1 MDTIY
6 DLAIIGGGINGA
18 GIARDAAGRGLSVY
32 LCEKGDLAQGTSSA
46 STKLIHGGLRYLEF
60 YEFRL
65 VREALRERE
74 VLLQAAPHIIWPL
87 EFVLPHNGTLRPAW
101 MVRLGLFLYDHLG
114 GRKMLP
120 SSYKINLQES
130 RFGKPLKKFLKTGF
144 VYSDCWVEDSRLVIL
159 TARDA
164 ANRGATIHS
173 YTSFTGATRHGDHW
187 HVTVQPQHGAA
198 QTIKARTLV
207 NAAGPGL
214 QKIATLIQ
222 GIAADDLPIRLVKGS
237 HIVVPRLYEGEHA
250 YILQNGDRRMV
261 FAIPFETDYTLI
273 GTTDQHLDDTET
285 GPPQI
290 TDIEIAYLLDAVNAY
305 FAKQITRDQ
314 IAYTYSGIRPLFDD
328 GAEDN
333 DSRVTRDYK
342 LTLTGTRDGAQ
353 MLNVYGG
360 KITTFRRLAEEAV
373 DKILAMRGDSRDA
386 WTDEATLPGGDIPP
400 VTHTKMTPMAN
411 MKAFIASLHAQ
422 FPFLPHDQAE
432 RLAFTY
438 GTAALLILED
448 ADETGDLGQAFGG
461 GLSARE
467 VDYLMQAEW
476 AKSAD
481 DILFRRTR
489 LGMVKGLVDK
499 EALEAYI
506 HSKKQE

>member
-1 MDTIY
+1 MDQIY
-6 DLAIIGGGINGA
+6 DIAIIGGGINGA

-65 VREALRERE
+65 VREALKERE
-74 VLLQAAPHIIWPL
+74 VLLQSAPHIIWPL
-87 EFVLPHNGTLRPAW
+87 EFVLPHNGRLRPAW
-101 MVRLGLFLYDHLG
+101 MVRLGLFIYDHLG

-120 SSYKINLQES
+120 SSYKVNLQAS
-130 RFGKPLKKFLKTGF
+130 RFGKPLKKFLKTAF

-164 ANRGATIHS
+164 ANRGAHINS
-173 YTSFTGATRHGDHW
+173 YTSFTGAQRDGDHW
-187 HVTVQPQHGAA
+187 LVTVQLQNGRTD
-198 QTIKARTLV
+198 TIKAKTLV

-214 QKIATLIQ
+214 QKVATLIQ
-222 GIAADDLPIRLVKGS
+222 GIGKDELPIRLVKGS
-237 HIVVPRLYEGEHA
+237 HIVVPKLYEGEHA
-250 YILQNGDRRMV
+250 YILQNADRRMV

-273 GTTDQHLDDTET
+273 GTTDQHLDDSET
-285 GPPQI
+285 GAPHI
-290 TDIEIAYLLDAVNAY
+290 TDSEIDYLLDAVNGY
-305 FAKQITRDQ
+305 FAKAVTKAD

-328 GAEDN
+328 GEEN

-342 LTLTGTRDGAQ
+342 LTLAGTRQTAQ
-353 MLNVYGG
+353 ILNVYGG

-373 DKILAMRGDSRDA
+373 SKILHMRGEHRDA
-386 WTDEATLPGGDIPP
+386 WTHDATLPGGDLPS
-400 VTHTKMTPMAN
+400 VANTRVTPMAN
-411 MKAFIASLHAQ
+411 MKAFIASLHVQ
-422 FPFLPHDQAE
+422 FPFLSSEQAE

-448 ADETGDLGQAFGG
+448 TTKLEDLGRDFGG
-461 GLSARE
+461 GLTAHE
-467 VDYLMQAEW
+467 VDYLMAHEW
-476 AKSAD
+476 ATSSD

-489 LGMVKGLVDK
+489 LGMVKGLVDQVS
-499 EALEAYI
+499 LDAYI
-506 HSKKQE
+506 AEKKA